1 MLDGSELTKEMVQ
14 EMSGEEVV
22 MWATELQQQEQ
33 IDKMRKALLKYV
45 EMRDAERDAHTIKIP
60 CKVVG
65 ESAMNQTT
73 TGTQSGPFGKGKS

>member
-33 IDKMRKALLKYV
+33 IDNMRKALLKYV
-45 EMRDAERDAHTIKIP
+45 EMRDAERECNTIKIP
-60 CKVVG
+60 SRVV
-65 ESAMNQTT
+65 E
-73 TGTQSGPFGKGKS
+73 